1 MPSLTTQEIAK
12 LLTPFLPAPPEGLPE
27 KLALYLELL
36 LKWNARTNLTAI
48 RTPAEIVTRH
58 FGESL
63 FTAQILPP
71 TQTLLDYGTGAG
83 FPGLPIALLRPDI
96 KVTLAESQN
105 KKVSFLREAVRTL
118 NIPVEIWAKRVEDMP
133 PAQRYDTVTLRAVD
147 AMVPAIQGAEPR
159 AKNDLVILTS
169 QSGAKE
175 IPTLPSFAPAQTTPM
190 PQSEDRIIVT
200 FKRTGSEH
208 PIAGSQ

>member
-1 MPSLTTQEIAK
+1 MSSLTPSEIAR
-12 LLTPFLPAPPEGLPE
+12 LLIPFLPAPPKGLAE
-27 KLALYLELL
+27 KLSLYLELL

-48 RTPAEIVTRH
+48 RTPEEIVTRH

-63 FTAQILPP
+63 FTGTVLPP

-83 FPGLPIALLRPDI
+83 FPGLPIALLRPEI
-96 KVTLAESQN
+96 RVTLAESQN

-118 NIPVEIWAKRVEDMP
+118 NVPVEIWAKRVEEMP
-133 PAQRYDTVTLRAVD
+133 PTRRFDTVTLRAVD

-159 AKNDLVILTS
+159 AAQHLVILTS

-175 IPTLPSFAPAQTTPM
+175 IPMLEAFTPPESTPM
-190 PQSEDRIIVT
+190 PQSEDRIVLQLT
-200 FKRTGSEH
+200 RR
-208 PIAGSQ
+208 